1 MWFNLKYA
9 DISIKTFLFTAYIET
24 LTLPPPIPHPPQKM
38 VVEIVVQALG
48 GGGGVNLTNFG
59 RDLKPSVNVTLDL
72 LKEGII
78 CWDCSIYFIV

>member
-24 LTLPPPIPHPPQKM
+24 LTLPQPPPQKM

-48 GGGGVNLTNFG
+48 GGGV
-59 RDLKPSVNVTLDL
+59 STLPIL
-72 LKEGII
+72 VGI
-78 CWDCSIYFIV
+78 